1 MRAGR
6 DVYLSV
12 GRHRLVPRRYRG
24 KDFGWWQET
33 TGAWDVTVE
42 NLPPDLRIPLL
53 TGVNGGHD
61 VNLRRLA
68 GEGVMLVDGLRDIQG
83 DRLFFA
89 ADLEDNLIKGD
100 ETFAQFTGTI
110 DDYILKHNLTSA
122 LQPCPEVAA
131 IAPSSASPRSP
142 PIRELDVSAA
152 AITSVIWATGYQHDF
167 GWIGCPVFN
176 ANGKPA
182 HLRGVTAVPG
192 FYCLGLPRLHKIKS
206 TMLWGVG
213 EDAAYLAQHIAARKP
228 ANTAAGQQ
236 SAWHPEMAVVD
247 ASSGC
252 RRKDAH

>member
-1 MRAGR
+1 M
-6 DVYLSV
+6 
-12 GRHRLVPRRYRG
+12 
-24 KDFGWWQET
+24 
-33 TGAWDVTVE
+33 TVE
-42 NLPPDLRIPLL
+42 NLPPDLRVPLL

-68 GEGVMLVDGLRDIQG
+68 RAGVMSMGALRDIQG

-100 ETFAQFTGTI
+100 ETFAQFTCTI
-110 DDYILKHNLTSA
+110 DAYILKHNLTSA
-122 LQPCPEVAA
+122 LEPCPAVAA
-131 IAPSSASPRSP
+131 IASSSGSPRSP
-142 PIRELDVSAA
+142 PILELGMRAA
-152 AITSVIWATGYQHDF
+152 AITSVVWATGYQHNF

-206 TMLWGVG
+206 TVLWGVG
-213 EDAAYLAQHIAARKP
+213 EDVAYLAQHIAARKP
-228 ANTAAGQQ
+228 RNTAVGQQ
-236 SAWHPEMAVVD
+236 SAWHPEMAEVG